1 MKTKLKCFDGKT
13 NTYFCCW
20 KKPKENVNL
29 LCIAEIVPHSVCRTK
44 KSYYPQILIE
54 QCKYKEKERQIVNFI
69 DEEIVSSFDE
79 DEQDSYAEGPQ
90 WMTL

>member
-1 MKTKLKCFDGKT
+1 ML
-13 NTYFCCW
+13 
-20 KKPKENVNL
+20 
-29 LCIAEIVPHSVCRTK
+29 HSVCRIK

-69 DEEIVSSFDE
+69 DEEIVSCFDE

>member
-1 MKTKLKCFDGKT
+1 MLHS
-13 NTYFCCW
+13 
-20 KKPKENVNL
+20 
-29 LCIAEIVPHSVCRTK
+29 LCRIK

-69 DEEIVSSFDE
+69 DEEIISSFDE

-90 WMTL
+90 